1 LWALTAINIATGAH
15 RILLPGQKLIAINAS
30 FSPCFIKFYGRHKK
44 KTRRTRNRRDKD
56 KDVER
61 NRVEKALKFGLE
73 ETLRPMQSPSLNP
86 RRERKMKSDLGGAPT
101 MAIRQRQEDKG
112 ERAGNQQ

>member
-1 LWALTAINIATGAH
+1 MWALTAINIAAGAR

-61 NRVEKALKFGLE
+61 NRLEKALKFGLE
-73 ETLRPMQSPSLNP
+73 ETLPASDAVAILEPVP
-86 RRERKMKSDLGGAPT
+86 REKNE
-101 MAIRQRQEDKG
+101 I
-112 ERAGNQQ
+112 

>member
-1 LWALTAINIATGAH
+1 LWALTAINIAAGAR

-61 NRVEKALKFGLE
+61 NRLEKALN
-73 ETLRPMQSPSLNP
+73 LRPMQSPSLNP
-86 RRERKMKSDLGGAPT
+86 CRERKMKSDLGGAPT
-101 MAIRQRQEDKG
+101 MAIRQRQEEKG
-112 ERAGNQQ
+112 ERAWKQQ